1 MGTLLHD
8 LRFAVRLLRKSPV
21 FTAVAVLTLALAIA
35 ANTVIF
41 TGVNAVLLQPL
52 PYAQPDQLVRV
63 YTQFPRQNLA
73 KFYFSTPEYFD
84 LQRET
89 RTLTSIGAWY
99 SSTANFSGSDQPVSV
114 PRTYVT
120 ATLFQTLGV
129 RPALGRGFAPEE
141 DLPNGPNVVVISYD
155 LWQSAFRGTADVL
168 GKTVQI
174 NGRTTAIVGVMPQGF
189 DYPGNGTQVWTP
201 LGLDPA
207 DQDRGSHNY
216 NVIGR
221 MKPGVTLDAANA
233 DLRDLAT
240 HWLSGVAHMDHS
252 IDPVR
257 HPIVARSLKAEIVES
272 ATKPLWLMQGVV
284 LFVLLIACA
293 NVSNLLVA
301 RADVRRGEIAMRVA
315 LGAGRIRLARQFMVE
330 SIVLG
335 LCGGLVGLL
344 LTPWALH
351 AMLHLLP
358 DGTPRAREIHIDGAV
373 LGFAVASAILASLVF
388 GLAPIVHSHS
398 RRLQGVLA
406 SAANRA
412 TGGKASIRIRRAL
425 IVAEI
430 ALATVLVVG
439 AGLFARSFIALQR
452 VDLGFVPQNLVIFT
466 VTVPSATVRDDASL
480 VRFYGDLRDRL
491 VQIPGVQSVSAV
503 SSPPPNRFANM
514 NDIYF
519 PGETQDPNGPTW
531 NVDYWQFAV
540 GEHVATLGGRIVAG
554 RALGPGD
561 DEHGQLV
568 ALVNE
573 AFVRKFWPGQNAV
586 GKRIRAVDEKD
597 PDVTIVGVVADMKYG
612 GVDHPSGSEI
622 IFPLAQYEADSQY
635 NARSGMYRQMTYL
648 LRTRGD
654 TRAVF
659 ASARSTL
666 AAFAPTIPAA
676 QMRTM
681 EDAVWEDVAQPRFLT
696 ALVLGFALI
705 ALLMAVVGVYGVMS
719 YAVVQRSQEIGIR
732 MALGAPAGRVV
743 RMLLE
748 QGAALAATGIVI
760 GLGLSFALQRVLA
773 HTLEDLLYGS
783 SGLDWTVLVLVVLP
797 LASVALFACWVPAR
811 RASRIPPTLAMRAEA

>member
-8 LRFAVRLLRKSPV
+8 LRFALRLLKKSPV
-21 FTAVAVLTLALAIA
+21 FTGVAVLTLALAIA

-63 YTQFPRQNLA
+63 YTQFPRQNLD
-73 KFYFSTPEYFD
+73 KFYFSTAEYFD
-84 LQRET
+84 LSRET
-89 RTLTSIGAWY
+89 RSLSSIGAWY
-99 SSTANFSGSDQPVSV
+99 ASTANFSGSDQPISV

-120 ATLFQTLGV
+120 ATLFTTLGV
-129 RPALGRGFAPEE
+129 RPVLGRGFTPEE
-141 DLPNGPNVVVISYD
+141 DLPNGPDVVVISYD
-155 LWQSAFRGTADVL
+155 LWQSAFRGAADVL

-174 NGRTTAIVGVMPQGF
+174 NARTSSIVGVMPEGF

-201 LGLDPA
+201 LALDPA

-221 MKPGVTLDAANA
+221 MKAGVTLDGANG
-233 DLRDLAT
+233 DLHDLAV
-240 HWLSGVAHMDHS
+240 HWLAQAHPDHS
-252 IDPVR
+252 IDPAM
-257 HPIVARSLKAEIVES
+257 HPIVARSLKAEIVQS

-315 LGAGRIRLARQFMVE
+315 LGAGRVRLARQFMVE
-330 SIVLG
+330 SVVLG
-335 LCGGLVGLL
+335 LCGGFVGLL

-351 AMLHLLP
+351 AMLRLLP

-373 LGFAVASAILASLVF
+373 LGFAVASAVLASLLF
-388 GLAPIVHSHS
+388 GLAPIVHSHT
-398 RRLQGVLA
+398 RRLQSVLA

-412 TGGKASIRIRRAL
+412 TGNRASLRIRRAL

-452 VDLGFVPQNLVIFT
+452 VDLGFVPQNVVMFT
-466 VTVPSATVRDDASL
+466 VTVPSAVVKDDAPL
-480 VRFYGDLRDRL
+480 LRFYEDLRDRL
-491 VQIPGVQSVSAV
+491 VQVPGVQSVSAV
-503 SSPPPNRFANM
+503 SDPPPHRFANM

-519 PGETQDPNGPTW
+519 PGETPDPKGPVW
-531 NVDYWQFAV
+531 NVDYSQFVV
-540 GEHVATLGGRIVAG
+540 GDHVGTLGGRIVAG
-554 RALGPGD
+554 RALATGD
-561 DEHGQLV
+561 DQHGQLV

-586 GKRIRAVDEKD
+586 GKHIRAYGPKD
-597 PDVTIVGVVADMKYG
+597 PDVTIVGVVGDMKYG
-612 GVDHPSGSEI
+612 GVDQPPGTEI
-622 IFPLAQYEADSQY
+622 VFPLAQYDADSPF
-635 NARSGMYRQMTYL
+635 NAKSGLYRRMTFL

-666 AAFAPTIPAA
+666 ASLAPTIPAA

-705 ALLMAVVGVYGVMS
+705 ALLMAIVGVYGVMS

-748 QGAALAATGIVI
+748 QGAALAVTGIVI
-760 GLGLSFALQRVLA
+760 GLGLSFALQRVLVHA
-773 HTLEDLLYGS
+773 LTDLLYGPT
-783 SGLDWTVLVLVVLP
+783 GLDPTTLVLVVLP
-797 LASVALFACWVPAR
+797 LAAVALLACWLPAR

>member
-8 LRFAVRLLRKSPV
+8 LRFALRLLRKSPV
-21 FTAVAVLTLALAIA
+21 FTAVAVITLALAIA

-63 YTQFPRQNLA
+63 YTQFPRQELD
-73 KFYFSTPEYFD
+73 KFYFSAPEYFD
-84 LQRET
+84 LSREM
-89 RTLTSIGAWY
+89 RALSSIGAWY

-114 PRTYVT
+114 PRVYVT
-120 ATLFQTLGV
+120 ATLFPTLGV
-129 RPALGRGFAPEE
+129 RPLVGRGFSAEE
-141 DLPNGPNVVVISYD
+141 DVPNGPNVAVISYD
-155 LWQSAFRGTADVL
+155 LWQRAFRGSADVL

-174 NGRTTAIVGVMPQGF
+174 NGRTTAIVGVMPEGF
-189 DYPGNGTQVWTP
+189 DFPGNGTQIWTP
-201 LGLDPA
+201 LALDPA
-207 DQDRGSHNY
+207 DQERASHNY

-221 MKPGVTLDAANA
+221 MKPGVTLEGANG
-233 DLRDLAT
+233 DLHDLAA
-240 HWLSGVAHMDHS
+240 HWVAQPHPRHI
-252 IDPVR
+252 IDPAQ
-257 HPIVARSLKAEIVES
+257 HPMVARSLKAEIVAS
-272 ATKPLWLMQGVV
+272 ASKPLWLMQGVV

-315 LGAGRIRLARQFMVE
+315 LGAGRVRLARQFMVE
-330 SIVLG
+330 SVVLG
-335 LCGGLVGLL
+335 LCGGFVGLL

-351 AMLHLLP
+351 GMLHLLP

-412 TGGKASIRIRRAL
+412 TGGRASLRIRRAL
-425 IVAEI
+425 IIAEI

-452 VDLGFVPQNLVIFT
+452 VDLGFVPQNLVMFT
-466 VTVPSATVRDDASL
+466 VTVPSAVIKEDASL
-480 VRFYGDLRDRL
+480 IRFYRDLRDRL
-491 VQIPGVQSVSAV
+491 SEIPGVESVCAV
-503 SSPPPNRFANM
+503 SDPPPHRTANM

-519 PGETQDPNGPTW
+519 PGQTQDPKGPVW
-531 NVDYWQFAV
+531 NVDYWQLTD
-540 GEHVATLGGRIVAG
+540 GDHVATLGGRIVAG
-554 RALGPGD
+554 RALRPGD

-573 AFVRKFWPGQNAV
+573 AFVRKFWPGENAV
-586 GKRIRAVDEKD
+586 GKHVKVEGPKD
-597 PDVTIVGVVADMKYG
+597 PDVTIVGVVADMKYA
-612 GVDHPSGSEI
+612 GVDHPAGSEI
-622 IFPLAQYEADSQY
+622 VFPIEQYEVDSVD
-635 NARSGMYRQMTYL
+635 NAKGGMYRRMTYL
-648 LRTRGD
+648 LRARGD
-654 TRAVF
+654 SRAVF

-666 AAFAPTIPAA
+666 AALAPTIPAA

-705 ALLMAVVGVYGVMS
+705 ALLMAIVGVYGVMS

-732 MALGAPAGRVV
+732 MALGARPGRVV

-748 QGAALAATGIVI
+748 QGAALAAAGIVI

-773 HTLEDLLYGS
+773 HSLADLVYGPT
-783 SGLDWTVLVLVVLP
+783 GLDATTLVVVVFL
-797 LASVALFACWVPAR
+797 LAAVALFACWVPAR
-811 RASRIPPTLAMRAEA
+811 RASRIRPTLAMRAEA